1 MREAVRML
9 IVAGL
14 LAFSS
19 LPSRAQ
25 IVSPFGPLGLP
36 LTKED
41 FSNMSAAVRPLLD
54 DESLPLGTTRAWNN
68 PKSGNSGRMT
78 LIGRFETTYQGSN
91 LPCRKIQYH
100 ILIKNVADPY
110 NVEINR
116 CRLADGSWKI
126 L

>member
-1 MREAVRML
+1 MREAVGML

-25 IVSPFGPLGLP
+25 MVSPFGPLGLP
-36 LTKED
+36 LTQED

-54 DESLPLGTTRAWNN
+54 DDSMPLGTTREWKN
-68 PKSGNSGRMT
+68 PTSGNSGRMT
-78 LIGRFETTYQGSN
+78 LIGRFETAYQGN
-91 LPCRKIQYH
+91 KLPCRKIRYH
-100 ILIKNVADPY
+100 IQIRNVADPY
-110 NVEINR
+110 NLEVDR
-116 CRLADGSWKI
+116 CRAADGSWKI

>member
-1 MREAVRML
+1 ML

-68 PKSGNSGRMT
+68 PKSGNNGTMT

-91 LPCRKIQYH
+91 LPCRKIRYH

-110 NVEINR
+110 NVEIDR